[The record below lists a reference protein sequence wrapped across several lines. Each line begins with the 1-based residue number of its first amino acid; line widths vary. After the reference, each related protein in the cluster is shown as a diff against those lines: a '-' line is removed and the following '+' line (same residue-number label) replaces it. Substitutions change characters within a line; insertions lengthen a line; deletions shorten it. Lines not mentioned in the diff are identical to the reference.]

1 MIYSLMMKNEN
12 IDQKGQKQRFHP
24 TYCGSTDDL
33 YFAKKWQDKGSY
45 NYFIEGET
53 PHSPSFINT

>member
-24 TYCGSTDDL
+24 TYWGSTDDL
-33 YFAKKWQDKGSY
+33 YFAKKWQDKGTY
-45 NYFIEGET
+45 NFFIEGET
-53 PHSPSFINT
+53 QHNPSFIDT